1 MQALELCSSYTL
13 SLILLSDTAVGGL
26 YCRFFALKHGN
37 AIFYERGISG
47 RPVEW
52 KNDPQLLQRW
62 KAGTL
67 GMPLVD
73 ANMRELAATGAPII
87 VKHYGMI
94 PAFKGSG
101 VLQP

>member
-1 MQALELCSSYTL
+1 MQLRKDCPRICFASPGTLCLLHSQVYFALYLN
-13 SLILLSDTAVGGL
+13 TAVGGP

-52 KNDPQLLQRW
+52 KDDPQLLQRW

-73 ANMRELAATGAPII
+73 ANMRELAATGASVI
-87 VKHYGMI
+87 V
-94 PAFKGSG
+94 
-101 VLQP
+101 